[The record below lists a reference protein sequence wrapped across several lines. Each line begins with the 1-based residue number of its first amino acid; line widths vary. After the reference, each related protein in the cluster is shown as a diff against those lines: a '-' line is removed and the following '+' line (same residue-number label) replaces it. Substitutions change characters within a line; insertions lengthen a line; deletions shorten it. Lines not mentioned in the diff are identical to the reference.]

1 MRRRTYDLV
10 LFYNRR
16 LQLVDVFE
24 ELVLHLLV
32 LAVHVVADVEELLL
46 LRLELLVQAQIFL
59 PQLSL
64 HGFGAV
70 SPHLLVNDPHLQAL
84 RLEVEHGDFGSVVL
98 SSVVLPLLGFRHLNI
113 LIFPKGQLHNSRG
126 EENRSRE
133 ARCQRKM

>member
-1 MRRRTYDLV
+1 MGRRTYNLV

-32 LAVHVVADVEELLL
+32 LAVHVIADVEELLL

-70 SPHLLVNDPHLQAL
+70 SPHLLINDAHLQAL

-98 SSVVLPLLGFRHLNI
+98 SSVVLPLLGFRHLKYFNI
-113 LIFPKGQLHNSRG
+113 SEKAAAQQSRRG
-126 EENRSRE
+126 ESQPQ
-133 ARCQRKM
+133 ARC